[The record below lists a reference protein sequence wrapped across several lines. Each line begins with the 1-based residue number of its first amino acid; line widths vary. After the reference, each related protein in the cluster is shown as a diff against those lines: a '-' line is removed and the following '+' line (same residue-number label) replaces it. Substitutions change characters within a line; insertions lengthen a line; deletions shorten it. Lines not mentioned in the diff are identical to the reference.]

1 MKSKILR
8 GTALDGQVRI
18 FIANTTSLVEKAK
31 ETHQTSPVA
40 TAALGRVLTATSI
53 LGVML
58 KGAQHK
64 ITTRIDGKGPI
75 GSIIATSD
83 SNGNVKGYVG
93 NPQVMVE
100 SSSRGKLNVGGA
112 VGTNGEITVIKD
124 LGLKNPYV
132 GNYPLV
138 SGEIGEDLA
147 AYFMYSEQQPSAVG
161 LGVTIETDY
170 TIKSAGGFILQILPD
185 TDENVAFILEERV
198 KESGPV
204 SNLIENCQDEKEIMN
219 QLLEG
224 LDPMVLEEYEVDY
237 FCDCNRER
245 FEKALIS
252 LGQKELISLMKED
265 HGAELQCHFCNKKYQ
280 FSEEDLGSLMSE
292 AINVDKNSD

>member
-8 GTALDGQVRI
+8 GTAFDGQVRI
-18 FIANTTSLVEKAK
+18 FIANTTNFVEKAK
-31 ETHQTSPVA
+31 EIHQTSPVA

-58 KGAQHK
+58 KGERDK
-64 ITTRIDGKGPI
+64 ITTRINGQGPI
-75 GSIIATSD
+75 GTIIATSD
-83 SNGNVKGYVG
+83 ASGNVKGYVT

-100 SSSRGKLNVGGA
+100 SKTPGKLNVGAA
-112 VGTNGEITVIKD
+112 VGKDGEITVIKD
-124 LGLKNPYV
+124 LGLKNPYI

-138 SGEIGEDLA
+138 NGEIGEDLA

-161 LGVTIETDY
+161 LGVTIEKDY

-185 TDENVAFILEERV
+185 TDENVAYILEERV
-198 KESGPV
+198 KEAGSI
-204 SNLIENCQDEKEIMN
+204 SKLIENSRDEKEIMN

-224 LDPMVLEEYEVDY
+224 LNPKVLEEYEVDY
-237 FCDCNRER
+237 FCDCNRGR

-252 LGQKELISLMKED
+252 LGKEEIMTLIEED
-265 HGAELQCHFCNKKYQ
+265 HGAELQCHFCNEKYQ
-280 FSEEDLGSLMSE
+280 FSQKELESLMKE
-292 AINVDKNSD
+292 ATSTDEKL

>member
-1 MKSKILR
+1 LKSRILR

-18 FIANTTSLVEKAK
+18 FIADTTNLVERAK
-31 ETHQTSPVA
+31 EIHQASPVA
-40 TAALGRVLTATSI
+40 IAALGRVLTATSI

-58 KGAQHK
+58 KGENDK
-64 ITTRIDGKGPI
+64 ITTRFHGQGPI
-75 GSIIATSD
+75 GTIIATSNA
-83 SNGNVKGYVG
+83 SGNVKGYVT

-100 SSSRGKLNVGGA
+100 SSIPGKLNVGGA
-112 VGTNGEITVIKD
+112 VGKDGEITVIKD
-124 LGLKNPYV
+124 LGLKSPYI

-161 LGVTIETDY
+161 LGVIIDKDY
-170 TIKSAGGFILQILPD
+170 SIKSAGGFILQILPD

-198 KESGPV
+198 KEAGSI
-204 SNLIENCQDEKEIMN
+204 SKLIENSRNEKDIMD

-224 LDPMVLEEYEVDY
+224 LNPKVLEEYEVDY
-237 FCDCNRER
+237 VCDCNRSR

-252 LGQKELISLMKED
+252 LGKQELKSLIDDD

-280 FSEEDLGSLMSE
+280 FSEENLKSLMME
-292 AINVDKNSD
+292 ATNTDLK

>member
-8 GTALDGQVRI
+8 GTALDGQIRV

-31 ETHQTSPVA
+31 DTHQTSPVA

-58 KGAQHK
+58 KGEQHK
-64 ITTRIDGKGPI
+64 ITTRIDGQGLI
-75 GSIIATSD
+75 GTIIATSD
-83 SNGNVKGYVG
+83 SSGNVKGYVT

-100 SSSRGKLNVGGA
+100 SSTPGKLNVGGA
-112 VGTNGEITVIKD
+112 VGKDGEITIIKD
-124 LGLKNPYV
+124 LGLKNPYI

-147 AYFMYSEQQPSAVG
+147 SYFMYSEQQPSAVG
-161 LGVTIETDY
+161 LGVIIDKDY
-170 TIKSAGGFILQILPD
+170 TIKSAGGFILQILPN

-198 KESGPV
+198 KEAGSI
-204 SNLIENCQDEKEIMN
+204 SKLIENSRDEKEIMT

-224 LDPMVLEEYEVDY
+224 LNPKVLEEYEVDY
-237 FCDCNRER
+237 HCDCNRDR
-245 FEKALIS
+245 FEKAMIS
-252 LGQKELISLMKED
+252 LGQKEILSLIQED

-280 FSEEDLGSLMSE
+280 FSEEDLRSLVKE
-292 AINVDKNSD
+292 AINIDKNSD

>member
-1 MKSKILR
+1 LKSKILR
-8 GTALDGQVRI
+8 GTALDGQIRI
-18 FIANTTSLVEKAK
+18 FIADTTSLVEKAK
-31 ETHQTSPVA
+31 QIHQTSPVA

-58 KGAQHK
+58 KGERDK
-64 ITTRIDGKGPI
+64 ITTRIHGKGPI
-75 GSIIATSD
+75 GTIIATSNA
-83 SNGNVKGYVG
+83 NGNVKGYVT
-93 NPQVMVE
+93 NPQVMVD
-100 SSSRGKLNVGGA
+100 SLTPGKLNVGGA
-112 VGTNGEITVIKD
+112 VGKDGEITVIKD
-124 LGLKNPYV
+124 LGLKNPYI

-161 LGVTIETDY
+161 LGVTIDKDY
-170 TIKSAGGFILQILPD
+170 TIKSAGGFILQLLPD

-198 KESGPV
+198 KEAGSI
-204 SNLIENCQDEKEIMN
+204 SKLIENSRNEKEIMD

-224 LDPMVLEEYEVDY
+224 LHPRVLEEYEVDY
-237 FCDCNRER
+237 VCDCNRER

-252 LGQKELISLMKED
+252 LGKEELKSLIEDD

-280 FSEEDLGSLMSE
+280 FSERELKALMAE
-292 AINVDKNSD
+292 AINTD

>member
-8 GTALDGQVRI
+8 GTALDGQIRI
-18 FIANTTSLVEKAK
+18 FIADTTSLVEKAK
-31 ETHQTSPVA
+31 DIHQSSPVA

-58 KGAQHK
+58 KGDRHK
-64 ITTRIDGKGPI
+64 ITTRIHGQGPI
-75 GSIIATSD
+75 GTMIATSNA
-83 SNGNVKGYVG
+83 SGNVKGYVT

-100 SSSRGKLNVGGA
+100 SSTPGKLNVGGA
-112 VGTNGEITVIKD
+112 VGKSGEITVIKD
-124 LGLKNPYV
+124 LGLKNPYI

-138 SGEIGEDLA
+138 SGEIGEDFA

-161 LGVTIETDY
+161 LGVTIDKDY
-170 TIKSAGGFILQILPD
+170 TIKSAGGFIIQILPE
-185 TDENVAFILEERV
+185 TDDNVAFILEERI
-198 KESGPV
+198 KEAGSV
-204 SNLIENCQDEKEIMN
+204 SKLIENSKDGKEIMY

-224 LDPMVLEEYEVDY
+224 LHPKVLEEYEIDY
-237 FCDCNRER
+237 ICDCNRER

-252 LGQKELISLMKED
+252 LGTQELRSLIEDD

-280 FSEEDLGSLMSE
+280 FSEENLEALIEE
-292 AINVDKNSD
+292 AINTDN

>member
-1 MKSKILR
+1 LKSKILR
-8 GTALDGQVRI
+8 GTALDGQIRI
-18 FIANTTSLVEKAK
+18 FIADTTSLVEKAK
-31 ETHQTSPVA
+31 QIHQTSPVA

-58 KGAQHK
+58 KGERDK
-64 ITTRIDGKGPI
+64 ITTRIHGKGPI
-75 GSIIATSD
+75 GTIIATSNA
-83 SNGNVKGYVG
+83 NGNVKGYVT
-93 NPQVMVE
+93 NPQVMVD
-100 SSSRGKLNVGGA
+100 SLTPGKLNVGGA
-112 VGTNGEITVIKD
+112 VGKDGEITVIKD
-124 LGLKNPYV
+124 LGLKNPYI

-161 LGVTIETDY
+161 LGVTIDKDY
-170 TIKSAGGFILQILPD
+170 TIKSAGGFILQLLPD

-198 KESGPV
+198 KEAGSI
-204 SNLIENCQDEKEIMN
+204 SKLIENSRNEKEIMD

-224 LDPMVLEEYEVDY
+224 LHPRVLEEYEVDY
-237 FCDCNRER
+237 VCDCNRDR

-252 LGQKELISLMKED
+252 LGKEELKSLIEDD

-280 FSEEDLGSLMSE
+280 FSERELKALMAE
-292 AINVDKNSD
+292 AINTD